1 MKYII
6 KLDKIEPPIFQLD
19 GGETYDPISCLSSGR
34 CKPLKKI
41 PRSESSILVLFP
53 KQASSNEKQLLEGI
67 LNDLKKGVKGIRS
80 KRWKGFNEVFGIDIE
95 LKYEN
100 YNIGMKDDYVKD
112 ILQKLSEY
120 SGAYDLFVIYI
131 PEQTRSRIG
140 GPYFKIKAHAIVNKI
155 KEQIIIKTTI
165 HKVFEYINQNDIFK
179 YNDLLWNLGLSIF
192 TKLGGTPWK
201 LKECMSVDIF
211 LAVSTIMKPGTLGGK
226 YRAGIAALQMYNNW
240 GEYESSIYGKLL
252 FVEAKGMLNLGD
264 KESENKLIQLIS
276 TIAKGIKGKNV
287 VVHLSDLYAKRFHEL
302 LYDIL
307 ISKGASDV
315 KILRVQQA
323 SPLRLY
329 MDTQK
334 ASMAWPKVGVYWF
347 LEPKRIAQLYTTGK
361 WQYYPYKPPYAVPK
375 HTIRPIQVSL
385 EYPRDSELAKNDLK
399 DILWLTKLYPYT
411 LDAPRTR
418 IPIDLRLSRRYAQIV
433 ASDENVGIPND
444 ITFLY

>member
-1 MKYII
+1 
-6 KLDKIEPPIFQLD
+6 
-19 GGETYDPISCLSSGR
+19 
-34 CKPLKKI
+34 
-41 PRSESSILVLFP
+41 
-53 KQASSNEKQLLEGI
+53 
-67 LNDLKKGVKGIRS
+67 
-80 KRWKGFNEVFGIDIE
+80 
-95 LKYEN
+95 
-100 YNIGMKDDYVKD
+100 
-112 ILQKLSEY
+112 
-120 SGAYDLFVIYI
+120 
-131 PEQTRSRIG
+131 
-140 GPYFKIKAHAIVNKI
+140 
-155 KEQIIIKTTI
+155 
-165 HKVFEYINQNDIFK
+165 
-179 YNDLLWNLGLSIF
+179 
-192 TKLGGTPWK
+192 
-201 LKECMSVDIF
+201 
-211 LAVSTIMKPGTLGGK
+211 
-226 YRAGIAALQMYNNW
+226 
-240 GEYESSIYGKLL
+240 
-252 FVEAKGMLNLGD
+252 
-264 KESENKLIQLIS
+264 
-276 TIAKGIKGKNV
+276 
-287 VVHLSDLYAKRFHEL
+287 
-302 LYDIL
+302 L